1 MSFLAFM
8 IPWKDEPLF
17 MPFPLQL
24 SFRDRTAS
32 SIPFFQANN
41 QGDHWSLLIFLVW
54 KTCFWN
60 HGFPPFEFLGAVCW
74 EVAGPKR
81 WCLFLHL
88 AEKYPRRCSG
98 EFLPHQ
104 STQRMVNFGGLGLN
118 GLDSDWI
125 PKNEKGL
132 LLRGIP
138 NHQWPSLKQPWFASE
153 NGGPPPRKFAD
164 SGFGNSSFSGA
175 NCRAVSRRVI
185 GGFGG
190 DSRDTP
196 K

>member
-98 EFLPHQ
+98 HTNRLNEWLILVVWG
-104 STQRMVNFGGLGLN
+104 SMV
-118 GLDSDWI
+118 WI
-125 PKNEKGL
+125 PIGSPKMKGDCYL
-132 LLRGIP
+132 GVSQTTNDPPWNSPGSRLKMGARPLGSSQIP
-138 NHQWPSLKQPWFASE
+138 ALETHHFQGRTVGLFQ
-153 NGGPPPRKFAD
+153 GG
-164 SGFGNSSFSGA
+164 
-175 NCRAVSRRVI
+175 
-185 GGFGG
+185 
-190 DSRDTP
+190 
-196 K
+196 

>member
-1 MSFLAFM
+1 MDSISSTMSLWRQSLPYSSHTSIWSRFYWTTAMSFLAFM

-32 SIPFFQANN
+32 SIPFFEANN
-41 QGDHWSLLIFLVW
+41 QGDHSSLLIFLAW
-54 KTCFWN
+54 KSCFWN

-104 STQRMVNFGGLGLN
+104 LTQRMAN
-118 GLDSDWI
+118 GI
-125 PKNEKGL
+125 
-132 LLRGIP
+132 
-138 NHQWPSLKQPWFASE
+138 
-153 NGGPPPRKFAD
+153 
-164 SGFGNSSFSGA
+164 
-175 NCRAVSRRVI
+175 V
-185 GGFGG
+185 
-190 DSRDTP
+190 T
-196 K
+196 